1 MFSGRHAVIDRN
13 VYRNDITVGIIDIA
27 DDVVA
32 LMVIECGYVT
42 LQVFAVVNRSAVGKQ
57 KAYRFAVGIVHYANR
72 NFGSVWFIIIRFFDN
87 LAAEQAVAVPTV
99 GYFALVGAVRCVGF
113 AADRERELMCV
124 YARAC
129 RVGSIVV
136 GERL

>member
-1 MFSGRHAVIDRN
+1 MFSGRQAFISRN
-13 VYRNDITVGIIDIA
+13 VKIYDITVGVIDIT
-27 DDVVA
+27 DDVGA
-32 LMVIECGYVT
+32 LTVIECGYVT

-72 NFGSVWFIIIRFFDN
+72 NFGSVWFIIRFFDN
-87 LAAEQAVAVPTV
+87 LVAEQSVAVPTV